1 MSILLQ
7 LVNLLFEQLNI
18 EMYKNDIDF
27 SLKKILKKI
36 HTKIVWILVER
47 CTTVIKTWILF
58 NTTTL
63 WKKMHDCLYD
73 ERCHCVYN

>member
-27 SLKKILKKI
+27 SKKKQK
-36 HTKIVWILVER
+36 HTH
-47 CTTVIKTWILF
+47 TQT
-58 NTTTL
+58 N
-63 WKKMHDCLYD
+63 
-73 ERCHCVYN
+73 CVDLG